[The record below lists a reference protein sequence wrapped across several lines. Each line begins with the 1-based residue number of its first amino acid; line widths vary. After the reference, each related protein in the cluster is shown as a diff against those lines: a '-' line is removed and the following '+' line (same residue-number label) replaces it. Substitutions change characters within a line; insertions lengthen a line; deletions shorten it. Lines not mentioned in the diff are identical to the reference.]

1 MMHPENLAEVWIR
14 LHHLPKESSE
24 HDALFWSW
32 ESLTDMCDSAPETAW
47 NVIQEIIALD
57 DSDQILANV
66 GAGPFEDL
74 MVGHGAR
81 FIDRVEE
88 CARSHPAFRR
98 MLGIVWKNAIPD
110 DVWNRIKAIAPPS
123 W

>member
-1 MMHPENLAEVWIR
+1 MDADNLAEVWIR

-24 HDALFWSW
+24 RDTLFWSW
-32 ESLTDMCDSAPETAW
+32 ESLTDMCDSTPETAW

-81 FIDRVEE
+81 FIDRVEK
-88 CARSHPAFRR
+88 CARGHPAFWR
-98 MLGIVWKNAIPD
+98 MLGVVWKNAIPD